1 MQKINK
7 VFHLLGGN
15 LHAAADNVR
24 SFLEKGDN
32 RKKFL
37 SGLKDGDFGD
47 DKTLIKTVSIPAL
60 KLKPSQ
66 DAIYTDTIL
75 GTLISWPGLRDQIL
89 SGKVIA
95 PDMFISN
102 DNYIIDGHHRWAT
115 TYSLRPKSNI
125 ACTMIDLSIH
135 LALPIINAILISFN
149 KFKPAITTGVNIWS
163 GNLNSKYIHE
173 KFLEILDSGLSL
185 GDRFINAQPDELFIR
200 DDNSIFLSSDGKKSL
215 DNFYYI
221 LYPQNFKLA
230 TNFLFQNLK
239 KIIKPSKKFGS
250 RKQMP
255 QINQPGLIK
264 KVLSVGMDDI
274 ADPTYSQYNEINKIN
289 KNLNKTLKELKYW
302 KKKINKII

>member
-15 LHAAADNVR
+15 LHTVADNVR

-32 RKKFL
+32 KKKFL

-47 DKTLIKTVSIPAL
+47 DKTLIKTIGVPAL

-89 SGKVIA
+89 SGKVVA

-115 TYSLRPKSNI
+115 TYSLRPKSTI
-125 ACTMIDLSIH
+125 VCTMIDLPIH
-135 LALPIINAILISFN
+135 LALPIINAILMSFN

-185 GDRFINAQPDELFIR
+185 GDRFINAQPNELFEK
-200 DDNSIFLSSDGKKSL
+200 DDNSIFLSSDGKRAL

-255 QINQPGLIK
+255 QINQPNLIK

-274 ADPTYSQYNEINKIN
+274 ADPTYSQYNEIKRIN

-302 KKKINKII
+302 KIKVKKII